1 MSLAVLLTQRA
12 ADERRTWWLWL
23 NLSCQY
29 KQILIRNAGSEAIVA
44 CRPQV
49 CKAKCVCECACQCV
63 WVFCVYAWVCVRVL
77 NKHMGG
83 ILKRAQT
90 QYSLSQSGPSIHK
103 QRTQAAVKAS
113 AREREREKLLYWQVS
128 IKNLAL
134 FLLVRNAYKKCITRT
149 KTHKR
154 VARYGAAFGWVWHL
168 EVLLCRDM

>member
-1 MSLAVLLTQRA
+1 MTALAKSQLSIK
-12 ADERRTWWLWL
+12 ADI
-23 NLSCQY
+23 NQKCCCS
-29 KQILIRNAGSEAIVA
+29 AAIVA

-49 CKAKCVCECACQCV
+49 CNVKCVCACQCV
-63 WVFCVYAWVCVRVL
+63 GVCMRACACVRVL

-90 QYSLSQSGPSIHK
+90 QYTVSQSGPSIHK

-113 AREREREKLLYWQVS
+113 TRESEREKLLYWQVS

-134 FLLVRNAYKKCITRT
+134 FLLVRNAYKKFITRT

-168 EVLLCRDM
+168 QVLLCRDM

>member
-1 MSLAVLLTQRA
+1 MTALAKSQLSMQ
-12 ADERRTWWLWL
+12 ADI
-23 NLSCQY
+23 NQKCCCS
-29 KQILIRNAGSEAIVA
+29 AAIVA

-49 CKAKCVCECACQCV
+49 CRAKWCVRVSVCVRVCA
-63 WVFCVYAWVCVRVL
+63 CVRVL

-83 ILKRAQT
+83 ILKRAQA
-90 QYSLSQSGPSIHK
+90 QYTLSQSGPSIHK
-103 QRTQAAVKAS
+103 QRTQEAVKAS

-134 FLLVRNAYKKCITRT
+134 FLLVRNAYKKFITRT

-154 VARYGAAFGWVWHL
+154 VARYGAAFGRVWHL